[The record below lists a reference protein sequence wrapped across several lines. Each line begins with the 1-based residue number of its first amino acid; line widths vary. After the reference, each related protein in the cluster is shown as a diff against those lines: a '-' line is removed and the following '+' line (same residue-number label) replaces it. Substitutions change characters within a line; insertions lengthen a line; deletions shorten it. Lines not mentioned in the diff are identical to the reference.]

1 PTRSVET
8 TCAYCGVGCSFRAE
22 VQGEGDDSRVVRM
35 IPSKS
40 CGANEGHSCVKGR
53 FAYGY
58 AAHKDRQMSPMVR
71 DSIGDE
77 WRKVSWYG
85 AIARAADSFK
95 AIQAERGV
103 AAIGGIS
110 SSRCTNEEVYVV
122 QKMVRSAFGN

>member
-58 AAHKDRQMSPMVR
+58 ASHKDRQLFPMVR
-71 DSIGDE
+71 DTIDDE
-77 WRKVSWYG
+77 WRTVSG
-85 AIARAADSFK
+85 DETMGGVAEGFK
-95 AIQAERGV
+95 ALQSEHGV
-103 AAIGGIS
+103 GAIGGIS

-122 QKMVRSAFGN
+122 Q